1 MVVTYMIDRTHVPFE
16 LVSMMMAES
25 LPYAALRR
33 FHLQCGLVGQC
44 AVSGLHM
51 HVNRPHTHP
60 AYNPKV
66 DQHTSFPMGSMLLV
80 PVRAASNEIVG
91 VIQFAHRQLAAASAP
106 GPRLPLAII
115 SAPGL
120 GSPVP
125 HLQRLSSRP
134 GCICTGTEP
143 HLHPDRAHP
152 VAHLHRD

>member
-91 VIQFAHRQLAAASAP
+91 VIQFAHRQL
-106 GPRLPLAII
+106 
-115 SAPGL
+115 
-120 GSPVP
+120 P
-125 HLQRLSSRP
+125 HRHR
-134 GCICTGTEP
+134 
-143 HLHPDRAHP
+143 DRACP
-152 VAHLHRD
+152 